1 MYENIGRIDRLL
13 RLLIGLTLLA
23 MRVLGMVGLWGWM
36 GLIPMATAL
45 FKFCPAYM
53 LLGIKTCKVEPELH

>member
-13 RLLIGLTLLA
+13 RLLIGLTLIA

-53 LLGIKTCKVEPELH
+53 LFGIKTCKVEPELH